1 VITGGLWTPSGA
13 PRLVS
18 VIPVPASMG
27 SGSPV
32 LFFLKYHEMHLK
44 KKHDSLFFPLGPI
57 IILENDQQM

>member
-44 KKHDSLFFPLGPI
+44 KNMIHYFFL
-57 IILENDQQM
+57 